1 MVITMKTNN
10 LKNIIISIL
19 TIIIVIVLILL
30 SKRVLFKDNSNLNN
44 TYNDNLNNYSKTSDL
59 ELTEAKVTK
68 IIDGDTIWV
77 DINGKEFKIRLIGIN
92 CPEYTTKI
100 EPYGKEA
107 TEFTTKYL
115 TNKTVYLQ
123 TDISDKDKYD
133 RLLRYVWLEK
143 IDEINEENI
152 KNYLFNAI
160 IVKEGLAKSN
170 YYKPNITL
178 QTYLEELE
186 KEAKSNKIG
195 MWK

>member
-1 MVITMKTNN
+1 MVITMKKNN

-19 TIIIVIVLILL
+19 TIIIVIILIIL
-30 SKRVLFKDNSNLNN
+30 SKNTLFKDNSNLNN
-44 TYNDNLNNYSKTSDL
+44 SNIDNYSKNPDL
-59 ELTEAKVTK
+59 ELVEAKVTK

-77 DINGKEFKIRLIGIN
+77 DIDGEEFKIRFIGVN

-123 TDISDKDKYD
+123 SDISDKDKYD

-143 IDEINEENI
+143 IDEINEETI

-186 KEAKSNKIG
+186 KEAKSKKIG